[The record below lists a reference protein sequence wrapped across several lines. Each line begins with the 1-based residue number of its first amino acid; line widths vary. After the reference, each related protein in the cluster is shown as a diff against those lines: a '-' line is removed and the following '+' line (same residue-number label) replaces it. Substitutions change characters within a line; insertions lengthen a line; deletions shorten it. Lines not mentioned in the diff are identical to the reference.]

1 MTALKSLM
9 LSVCLAVPVIA
20 RAQTQTIEYSKV
32 FSVRHLAGVAMDS
45 TGATVPDVKIEI
57 CKEDWSDCF
66 ASTTTG
72 TDGRFSV
79 ARLPLVNLYYVKV
92 SAPGFDILRIKVHL
106 RSIARKE
113 LVMKMHIAA

>member
-1 MTALKSLM
+1 MTALKIAHALG
-9 LSVCLAVPVIA
+9 LSRSAGD
-20 RAQTQTIEYSKV
+20 RSRQTQTIEYSKV

-106 RSIARKE
+106 RSIARKNWS
-113 LVMKMHIAA
+113 